1 MHRKLLRYT
10 LLAVT
15 ACLLAA
21 LPLLAAKKKLVLK
34 DGGSQVVREWEV
46 KGERVRYYSTERFA
60 WEELPVSLVDWE
72 ATKKADEEAET
83 EAKELLEEVRYPS
96 AEETGAIV
104 VAAGKTLPEE
114 DGVYAFD
121 GKIIVVLAQS
131 ATELRLDKK
140 RMLLS
145 MAMPLPILKSRTN
158 VTLHGA
164 KSKTRLKS
172 ATPAI
177 YVRFAEETDLKF
189 GLVRAKVEGSKR
201 VFEQLLR
208 GPLGG
213 KAEEFRQAV
222 AIEQEMFSPGVYRL
236 RLPSPLSPGEYAVI
250 ELLEQGMNLDVWD
263 FGVDR

>member
-15 ACLLAA
+15 VSLLAA
-21 LPLLAAKKKLVLK
+21 LPLLAAKKKLILK
-34 DGGSQVVREWEV
+34 DGSYQVVREWEV
-46 KGERVRYYSTERFA
+46 KGEHVRYYSTERFA
-60 WEELPVSLVDWE
+60 WEELPASLVDWE
-72 ATKKADEEAET
+72 ATKKANEEAQT

-104 VAAGKTLPEE
+104 VALGKTLPEA

-121 GKIIVVLAQS
+121 GKNIVVLAQS

-158 VTLHGA
+158 VALDGT

-172 ATPAI
+172 ATPVI

-189 GLVRAKVEGSKR
+189 AMVRAKVKGSKR

-213 KAEEFRQAV
+213 KAEESRQTV
-222 AIEQEMFSPGVYRL
+222 AIEQETLSSGVYRL
-236 RLPSPLSPGEYAVI
+236 RLPSPLPPGEYAII